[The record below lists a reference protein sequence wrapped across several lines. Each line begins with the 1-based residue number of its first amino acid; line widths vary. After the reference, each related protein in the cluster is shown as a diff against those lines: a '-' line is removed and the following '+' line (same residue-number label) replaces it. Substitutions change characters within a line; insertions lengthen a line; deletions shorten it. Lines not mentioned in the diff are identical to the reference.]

1 MMSFYLKVVL
11 ESNLSLIHHSIAAL
25 SSIRNHQKLFF
36 SDIGYGNYVLASD
49 NRDARNGD
57 FFDPSP
63 VIQGQKLDAR
73 SLLSQIN
80 TLTNPKAN
88 KQRLELQFPFASLFT
103 HTYISFPLRISNE
116 HSQCT
121 PYPCS
126 SNIEVSCDISFHCV
140 LQLPNQCKSR

>member
-80 TLTNPKAN
+80 TLTNPKAK
-88 KQRLELQFPFASLFT
+88 KQRLEL
-103 HTYISFPLRISNE
+103 
-116 HSQCT
+116 
-121 PYPCS
+121 
-126 SNIEVSCDISFHCV
+126 
-140 LQLPNQCKSR
+140 